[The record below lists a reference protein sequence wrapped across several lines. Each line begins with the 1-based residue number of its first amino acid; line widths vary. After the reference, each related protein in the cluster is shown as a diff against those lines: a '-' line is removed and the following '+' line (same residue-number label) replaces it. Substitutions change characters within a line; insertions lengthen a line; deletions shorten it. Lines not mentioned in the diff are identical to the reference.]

1 MARKR
6 VNQGGCSIF
15 IQGVLQQ
22 IGRIKEEHS
31 CVQSWQTGPRGGRG
45 EGRVGRQKAD
55 AHK

>member
-1 MARKR
+1 MARKH